1 MPVGR
6 FGPFAVAATVGVY
19 PAVSGLFSVYPY
31 ILGVARIQLSER
43 LQLVDSLT
51 EKLDCVFVVSEIAM
65 RYFQRLVV
73 VE

>member
-1 MPVGR
+1 MPVSR

-43 LQLVDSLT
+43 LQLVNSLT
-51 EKLDCVFVVSEIAM
+51 EKLDCIFVVSEIAM